1 MTFPSPPVRQA
12 GGGAPECG
20 RKRTILGRMHVGK
33 RGEDASVVAKLGT
46 QLATERDR
54 DIGRGGS
61 GFGGGWVGKDGL
73 RQAPPPLLGFS
84 PGVWSSGLH
93 FLYETK
99 SGLLHPKHFHPIS
112 LLAISAHPLSFVV
125 TGGSHRA
132 PTCLPQ
138 PAFAHPMLTG
148 APAKHPAMSGVSGVS
163 VVASMKH

>member
-1 MTFPSPPVRQA
+1 M
-12 GGGAPECG
+12 
-20 RKRTILGRMHVGK
+20 LGRLRVGK
-33 RGEDASVVAKLGT
+33 RGEDTSVVAKLAT

-54 DIGRGGS
+54 DRGRGGS

-84 PGVWSSGLH
+84 PGLWSSGLH

-99 SGLLHPKHFHPIS
+99 SGLLHPIS

-138 PAFAHPMLTG
+138 PAFAHPVLTG
-148 APAKHPAMSGVSGVS
+148 APAKHPALSGVSGVS